1 MDTKK
6 LKPRLL
12 IADDD
17 EAFAEIIEAVAEDLG
32 FAVTL
37 VNDGSQVVDIVAD
50 LKPHVIALD
59 LCMPGADGV
68 EVIREL
74 SNIKCK
80 SGIFLMSGM
89 DERTLASVAA
99 LGKQNGLNVS
109 DTFTKPVSIET
120 IEKAISPYVTVE
132 EDNQE
137 QQKQKHEPE
146 KPVFNF
152 GLEVFYEPELQLN
165 PLDKEGRPRI
175 RVAMTWRTDDG
186 MLIMGS
192 RFSKWTSD
200 KGLSK
205 GIFNGTMNHVC
216 QTLCDWESQS
226 FSPSVIIPV
235 DTAMLQDLELPDFMA
250 RTAQRYGV
258 DPKRI
263 GVEVDERALIAQI
276 ATVSDVLS
284 RIRIKGFGLSVKA
297 KGEAENILTMIDKL
311 PIDQIVVDMS
321 EIRKNQSFDS
331 NMELEFQYSSLASVT
346 NNKKIEVCASD
357 VNSDQILVFT
367 HKCNFN
373 SAFGREIAHPA
384 TADSVPE
391 IFSQERFGERASVA

>member
-37 VNDGSQVVDIVAD
+37 VNEGSQVVEIVAD

-74 SNIKCK
+74 SKIKCK

-99 LGKQNGLNVS
+99 LGNQNGLNVS
-109 DTFTKPVSIET
+109 ATFTKPVSIDV
-120 IEKAISPYVTVE
+120 IEQAISPYIAVE
-132 EDNQE
+132 EEKQE
-137 QQKQKHEPE
+137 KEKKEPL
-146 KPVFNF
+146 KPIFNF

-165 PLDKEGRPRI
+165 PLDKDGKQRI
-175 RVAMTWRTDDG
+175 RVAMSWRTDDG

-192 RFSKWTSD
+192 RFSKWTSE

-205 GIFNGTMNHVC
+205 GIFNSSMNHVC
-216 QTLCDWESQS
+216 QTLCDWEELG
-226 FSPSVIIPV
+226 FTPSVIVPV
-235 DTAMLQDLELPDFMA
+235 DTLMLQDLELPDFMA
-250 RTAQRYGV
+250 STAKRYKIS
-258 DPKRI
+258 PSRI
-263 GVEVDERALIAQI
+263 GVEVDERALIAKNSSV
-276 ATVSDVLS
+276 ADVLS

-297 KGEAENILTMIDKL
+297 RGEAENILTMIDKL

-321 EIRKNQSFDS
+321 EIRKNQSFGN

-373 SAFGREIAHPA
+373 SAFGREIAHPT
-384 TADSVPE
+384 TADCVPD
-391 IFSQERFGERASVA
+391 IFSQDRFGDRVAANQ

>member
-17 EAFAEIIEAVAEDLG
+17 EAFAEIIEAVADDLG

-109 DTFTKPVSIET
+109 ATFTKPVSIET
-120 IEKAISPYVTVE
+120 IEEAISPYVSVE
-132 EDNQE
+132 EESQE
-137 QQKQKHEPE
+137 KQKQEPE

-165 PLDKEGRPRI
+165 PLDKDGKQRI

-192 RFSKWTSD
+192 RFAKWTSD

-205 GIFNGTMNHVC
+205 GIFNSTMNHVC
-216 QTLCDWESQS
+216 QTLCSWEGQG
-226 FSPSVIIPV
+226 FTPSVIIPV
-235 DTAMLQDLELPDFMA
+235 DTTILQDLELPDFMA
-250 RTAQRYGV
+250 GTAKQYGV

-263 GVEVDERALIAQI
+263 GVEIDERALIAQN
-276 ATVSDVLS
+276 ASVSDVLS

-321 EIRKNQSFDS
+321 EIRKNTSFGS

-391 IFSQERFGERASVA
+391 IFSQERFGDRASVA

>member
-17 EAFAEIIEAVAEDLG
+17 EAFAEIIQAVAEDLG

-37 VNDGSQVVDIVAD
+37 VHEGSQVVDIVAD

-109 DTFTKPVSIET
+109 DTFTKPVSIDT
-120 IEKAISPYVTVE
+120 IEKAISPYISA
-132 EDNQE
+132 EDERQE
-137 QQKQKHEPE
+137 KKQQEPE

-165 PLDKEGRPRI
+165 PLDNEGAPRI

-192 RFSKWTSD
+192 RFTKWTSD

-205 GIFNGTMNHVC
+205 GIFKSTLNHVC
-216 QTLCDWESQS
+216 QTLCDWKELE
-226 FSPSVIIPV
+226 FLPSVIIPV

-250 RTAQRYGV
+250 GTAKKFNV
-258 DPKRI
+258 EPNRI
-263 GVEVDERALIAQI
+263 GVEVDERALIAQN
-276 ATVSDVLS
+276 ASVSDVLS
-284 RIRIKGFGLSVKA
+284 RIRIKGFGLSVRA

-321 EIRKNQSFDS
+321 ELRKNQSFDS

-373 SAFGREIAHPA
+373 SAYGREIAHPA
-384 TADSVPE
+384 TAASIPD
-391 IFSQERFGERASVA
+391 IFSQERFGERVSVA